1 MGYHY
6 TVPNDCS
13 CRTYFYCF
21 PLALANIYMPMA
33 SRAILSNFF
42 EEQRPQNHHTTY
54 PILPFGIVARTFSD
68 NLPRNICIYDLYKIP
83 RFGGPVFSSVLS
95 RKTNFSSLNS
105 VSRIWEGRTWRFHC
119 NLYTAI
125 SRKVVAKNVHATIP
139 KGNMG
144 YVQYTVPDIVSCRTY
159 FVAFL

>member
-1 MGYHY
+1 MLVVGTACIESEKVAHGGFIVICIQLFRERLSEKSVHETIPKGNMGYHY

-105 VSRIWEGRTWRFHC
+105 VSRI
-119 NLYTAI
+119 
-125 SRKVVAKNVHATIP
+125 
-139 KGNMG
+139 
-144 YVQYTVPDIVSCRTY
+144 
-159 FVAFL
+159 